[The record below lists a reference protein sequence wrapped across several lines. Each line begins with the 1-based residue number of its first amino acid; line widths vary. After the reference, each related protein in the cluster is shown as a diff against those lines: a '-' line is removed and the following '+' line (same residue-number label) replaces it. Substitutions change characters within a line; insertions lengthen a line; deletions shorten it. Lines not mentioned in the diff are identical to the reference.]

1 MSNGFLVVG
10 DVHNEVT
17 MMQQAVDFAT
27 AADLRLVFVGDL
39 VDYGPEP
46 LATIELANK
55 LADTTDTVFIE
66 GNHDNK
72 VARFLK
78 GNDITIS
85 HGMHITVNL
94 LKENKQAGEMFN
106 NVYSKMVSFFRVH
119 NTVMAHGG
127 VHGDFW
133 TGDTESGNVKSTF
146 LYGQVDREAG
156 FIERNGMNYPHR
168 VYGWT
173 DLIPKDHKV
182 IVGHDRSPF
191 EPIPQFDSNINEIV
205 FRTNDL
211 GGEVV
216 FTDTGAG
223 KGGFVSG
230 VILDPLG
237 AVIDTTTFKN

>member
-85 HGMHITVNL
+85 
-94 LKENKQAGEMFN
+94 
-106 NVYSKMVSFFRVH
+106 
-119 NTVMAHGG
+119 
-127 VHGDFW
+127 
-133 TGDTESGNVKSTF
+133 
-146 LYGQVDREAG
+146 
-156 FIERNGMNYPHR
+156 
-168 VYGWT
+168 
-173 DLIPKDHKV
+173 
-182 IVGHDRSPF
+182 
-191 EPIPQFDSNINEIV
+191 
-205 FRTNDL
+205 
-211 GGEVV
+211 
-216 FTDTGAG
+216 
-223 KGGFVSG
+223 
-230 VILDPLG
+230 
-237 AVIDTTTFKN
+237 